1 MAFKVPG
8 HDIGKRMHGMQ
19 SLLWQI
25 TAFLPVFLASPTMY
39 AGMILVLASPHAR
52 QRAFAATVGCTLT
65 VIILGLVAVNGEA
78 AATTPEPP
86 STKSG
91 VIDIVIGVML
101 LLLAAWNIFS
111 RKERKS
117 RFRPRN
123 PSSMKPKLIRF
134 AVFGIILTLF
144 NPTSLTAFIA
154 AGKLTIDSGL
164 SETQKSVAMVIAGVY
179 YALPFLMPLVLSL
192 IAPGYSDRFLAFA
205 QKLLAKYGRYVI
217 FVILVLLGGNLIRKG
232 LDILL

>member
-1 MAFKVPG
+1 
-8 HDIGKRMHGMQ
+8 
-19 SLLWQI
+19 
-25 TAFLPVFLASPTMY
+25 
-39 AGMILVLASPHAR
+39 
-52 QRAFAATVGCTLT
+52 
-65 VIILGLVAVNGEA
+65 
-78 AATTPEPP
+78 
-86 STKSG
+86 
-91 VIDIVIGVML
+91 
-101 LLLAAWNIFS
+101 
-111 RKERKS
+111 
-117 RFRPRN
+117 
-123 PSSMKPKLIRF
+123 MKPKLIRF

-164 SETQKSVAMVIAGVY
+164 SETQKSVAMAIAGVY